1 MNITCWDYLTLLLPL
16 KEKGTYLLFYAVKG
30 DNFYFSLSL
39 DNKLVIFEYF
49 IAAVK
54 PYFNNIM

>member
-30 DNFYFSLSL
+30 DFFFSLSL

-49 IAAVK
+49 IAAQ
-54 PYFNNIM
+54 

>member
-16 KEKGTYLLFYAVKG
+16 KEKGTYLLFYVVKG

-49 IAAVK
+49 IAAQ
-54 PYFNNIM
+54 